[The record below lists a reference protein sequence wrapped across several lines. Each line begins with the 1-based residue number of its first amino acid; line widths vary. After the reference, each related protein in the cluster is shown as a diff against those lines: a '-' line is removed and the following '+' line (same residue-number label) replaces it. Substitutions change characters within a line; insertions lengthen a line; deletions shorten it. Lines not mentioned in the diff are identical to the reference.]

1 MVPLPLSIRR
11 MQEAEGEGIA
21 VLAVNLE
28 AGSVVPGVKV
38 ASVVEEEAEDE
49 GYAQKRGI
57 RSCCSSTCLRFRRNT
72 VG

>member
-1 MVPLPLSIRR
+1 MRK
-11 MQEAEGEGIA
+11 AEGEGIA
-21 VLAVNLE
+21 VPVVNLE

-49 GYAQKRGI
+49 EYAQQRGI
-57 RSCCSSTCLRFRRNT
+57 RSCCWSTCIRFRRNA